1 MKRLS
6 CKDME
11 KQTAP
16 SSPGAL
22 CPESSVQ
29 AMPEK
34 PGVPVTRQQI
44 ADYLASLR
52 ARGCVEGSV
61 KKYSRDLTLFYDFLP
76 DGKEITRSTLEEW
89 RAELLAHGYAP
100 RTVNAALSEANGFL
114 EWLDLRKYQ
123 LVGQLDIGDDVQP
136 ELTRA
141 EYLRLLSTARALGK
155 ERTYLLVKTFATT
168 GIMVQELPRL
178 TVEAVRDNRLIVTS
192 NGLRQILHIPAS
204 LQDDLTRYIR
214 RMGLVSGPVF
224 VTRNGRRLNRTAVTA
239 AIQGLAQDARVPP
252 EKCNPRCL
260 RKLYQSTMA
269 GIEASVH
276 LLVEQTHDRLLE
288 QEQLT
293 VGWEEVNEP

>member
-1 MKRLS
+1 MKNLS
-6 CKDME
+6 ARDMNIRA
-11 KQTAP
+11 AP
-16 SSPGAL
+16 PPLGTL
-22 CPESSVQ
+22 CPESPAQ
-29 AMPEK
+29 ALPEE

-44 ADYLASLR
+44 TDYLANLQ

-61 KKYSRDLTLFYDFLP
+61 RKYSRDLALFYDFLP
-76 DGKEITRSTLEEW
+76 DGKEITRTTLAKW
-89 RAELLAHGYAP
+89 RAELLARGYAP
-100 RTVNAALSEANGFL
+100 RTVNAAISAVNSFL
-114 EWLDLRKYQ
+114 AWLGRREYQ
-123 LVGQLDIGDDVQP
+123 LSRQLEITDDAQP

-155 ERTYLLVKTFATT
+155 VRTYLLVKTFAAT
-168 GIMVQELPRL
+168 GIMVQELPQL

-192 NGLRQILHIPAS
+192 SGLRQILHIPAS
-204 LQDDLTRYIR
+204 LRDDLTRYIH

-224 VTRNGRRLNRTAVTA
+224 VTRNGRRVSRTAITG

>member
-1 MKRLS
+1 MKNLS
-6 CKDME
+6 CRDIKE
-11 KQTAP
+11 RAAP
-16 SSPGAL
+16 PPLGTL
-22 CPESSVQ
+22 CPKAPAQ
-29 AMPEK
+29 ALQEE

-44 ADYLASLR
+44 ADYLASLQ
-52 ARGCVEGSV
+52 ARGRVKGSV
-61 KKYSRDLTLFYDFLP
+61 RKYSRDLTLFYDFLP
-76 DGKEITRSTLEEW
+76 DGKEITRTTLAKW
-89 RAELLAHGYAP
+89 QAELLARGYAP
-100 RTVNAALSEANGFL
+100 RTVNAAISAINSFL
-114 EWLDLRKYQ
+114 AWLGRREFQ
-123 LVGQLDIGDDVQP
+123 LPRQLEITDDAQP

-168 GIMVQELPRL
+168 GIMVQELPQL

-192 NGLRQILHIPAS
+192 SGLRQILHIPVS
-204 LQDDLTRYIR
+204 LRDDLTRYIR

-224 VTRNGRRLNRTAVTA
+224 VTRNGKRVGRTAVTG
-239 AIQGLAQDARVPP
+239 AIQGLAHNARVPP

-260 RKLYQSTMA
+260 RKLYQFTMA

>member
-1 MKRLS
+1 MKKLS
-6 CKDME
+6 CKDIE

-16 SSPGAL
+16 SSLGPLG
-22 CPESSVQ
+22 PESPAQ
-29 AMPEK
+29 ALPEE

-44 ADYLASLR
+44 ADYLANLQ

-61 KKYSRDLTLFYDFLP
+61 RKYSRDLTLFYDFLP
-76 DGKEITRSTLEEW
+76 DGKEITRTTLARW
-89 RAELLAHGYAP
+89 RAELLARGYAP
-100 RTVNAALSEANGFL
+100 RTINAAISAVNSFL
-114 EWLDLRKYQ
+114 AWLGRREFQLLRQ
-123 LVGQLDIGDDVQP
+123 LEITDEIQP

-155 ERTYLLVKTFATT
+155 ERTYLLVKTFAAT
-168 GIMVQELPRL
+168 GIMVQELPQL
-178 TVEAVRDNRLIVTS
+178 TVEAVRDNRLVVTS
-192 NGLRQILHIPAS
+192 SGLRQIIHIPAS
-204 LQDDLTRYIR
+204 LQDDLTRYIH

-224 VTRNGRRLNRTAVTA
+224 VSRNGKPINRTAVTA
-239 AIQGLAQDARVPP
+239 AIQGLARDARVPP

-269 GIEASVH
+269 GIEAGVQ
-276 LLVEQTHDRLLE
+276 LLVEQTHERLLE

>member
-1 MKRLS
+1 MKNLLCRDT
-6 CKDME
+6 KE
-11 KQTAP
+11 RAAP
-16 SSPGAL
+16 PPLGTL
-22 CPESSVQ
+22 CPKAPVQ
-29 AMPEK
+29 SLPEE

-44 ADYLASLR
+44 ADYLANLQAQGR
-52 ARGCVEGSV
+52 VKGSV
-61 KKYSRDLTLFYDFLP
+61 RKYNRDLTLFYDFLP
-76 DGKEITRSTLEEW
+76 DGKEITRTTLARW
-89 RAELLAHGYAP
+89 RAELLARGYAP
-100 RTVNAALSEANGFL
+100 RTVNAAISAVNSFL
-114 EWLDLRKYQ
+114 AWLGRREFQ
-123 LVGQLDIGDDVQP
+123 LPRQLEITDDAQP

-155 ERTYLLVKTFATT
+155 ERTYLLVKSFATT
-168 GIMVQELPRL
+168 GIMVQELPQL

-192 NGLRQILHIPAS
+192 SGLRQILHIPAS
-204 LQDDLTRYIR
+204 LRDDLTCYIR

-224 VTRNGRRLNRTAVTA
+224 VTRSGRRLNRTAVTG

-260 RKLYQSTMA
+260 RKLYQSTIA

-293 VGWEEVNEP
+293 VGWEEVNKP